1 MIEMKCPA
9 CSAGGRI
16 PREKKDTRLVCKK
29 CLAVFHLSPSGVA
42 VLGEPPVRKDAP
54 KEKVRAASGGGGVGI
69 DMGGSFEDLAAKFSK
84 IKLPQISGRTAGIAA
99 GVILLLAVGGW
110 LFARQS
116 LTNRAE
122 TVARA
127 TMSADSI
134 KGAMD
139 VSVPE
144 TALDVIRWHSEA
156 SRKYG
161 DLKMAL
167 GGMDAKLDLNVLSDG
182 SRGPAVVVARFSAE
196 GTRLGNAGVEAIH
209 PNPSLAT
216 PNSTIELH
224 LYFVKDSF
232 GNWLLDGTRTFNDTP

>member
-1 MIEMKCPA
+1 MIEIKCPA
-9 CSAGGRI
+9 CSAGGRV
-16 PREKKDTRLVCKK
+16 PRDKKDTRLVCRK
-29 CLAVFHLSPSGVA
+29 CLAVFHLSPSGAA
-42 VLGEPPVRKDAP
+42 VLGEPPVRKDAA
-54 KEKVRAASGGGGVGI
+54 KEKVRAASGSGGGGI
-69 DMGGSFEDLAAKFSK
+69 ELGGSLEDIAAKFSK
-84 IKLPQISGRTAGIAA
+84 IKMPRISGSAAGIGA
-99 GVILLLAVGGW
+99 GVILILALGVW

-116 LTNRAE
+116 LTARAE

-127 TMSADSI
+127 TMSADAI

-167 GGMDAKLDLNVLSDG
+167 GGTDAKLDLSVLSDG
-182 SRGPAVVVARFSAE
+182 SKGPGIVIAKFSAE
-196 GTRLGNAGVEAIH
+196 GTRMGNAGVEAIH
-209 PNPSLAT
+209 PNPSLAST
-216 PNSTIELH
+216 NSTIELH
-224 LYFVKDSF
+224 LYFVKDGF

>member
-9 CSAGGRI
+9 CSAGGRV
-16 PREKKDTRLVCKK
+16 PRDKKDTRLVCRK

-54 KEKVRAASGGGGVGI
+54 KEKVRAQSGGGGI
-69 DMGGSFEDLAAKFSK
+69 ELGGSLDDIASQFSR
-84 IKLPQISGRTAGIAA
+84 IKLPRVTGAQAGIAA
-99 GVILLLAVGGW
+99 GVMLVVALGVW

-116 LTNRAE
+116 LLTRAE
-122 TVARA
+122 TVAKS
-127 TMSADSI
+127 TMTADGI

-139 VSVPE
+139 IAVPE
-144 TALDVIRWHSEA
+144 TVLDVIRWHSDA

-161 DLKMAL
+161 ELKMAL
-167 GGMDAKLDLNVLSDG
+167 GGMDAKLNLNVLSDG
-182 SRGPAVVVARFSAE
+182 SKGPAIVVAQFSSE

-209 PNPSLAT
+209 PNPSLSA
-216 PNSTIELH
+216 PSSTIDLH

-232 GNWLLDGTRTFNDTP
+232 GNWLLDGTRTFNDSP